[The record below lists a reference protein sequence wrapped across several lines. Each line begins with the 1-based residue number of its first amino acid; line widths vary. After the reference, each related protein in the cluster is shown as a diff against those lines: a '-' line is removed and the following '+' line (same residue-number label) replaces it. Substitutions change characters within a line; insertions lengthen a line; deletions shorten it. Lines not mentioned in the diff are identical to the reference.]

1 MYLYSF
7 MQKYFLQ
14 DDNITNVSKRK
25 TDELWWKLWQQE
37 VGFKYMAL
45 KFQ

>member
-7 MQKYFLQ
+7 MRKCFLQ
-14 DDNITNVSKRK
+14 DDNITNVPTRK
-25 TDELWWKLWQQE
+25 TDELFQQQE
-37 VGFKYMAL
+37 VVFKYKAL